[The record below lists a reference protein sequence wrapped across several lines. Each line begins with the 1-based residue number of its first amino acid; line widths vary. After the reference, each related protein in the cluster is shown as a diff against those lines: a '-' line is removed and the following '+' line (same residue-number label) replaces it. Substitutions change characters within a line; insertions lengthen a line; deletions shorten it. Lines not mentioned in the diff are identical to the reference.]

1 MNLSKTATNK
11 AENYLT
17 LIQQPAADWEHLHEG
32 PELLLLLQQ
41 VLQILT
47 APPQSNPVQSNQH
60 RKKETIQTTIR
71 EHQKQGNSLQQE
83 SDYISRIQSG
93 CHLTWHVLVMEGA
106 S

>member
-1 MNLSKTATNK
+1 MELPNLSKTATNK

-47 APPQSNPVQSNQH
+47 APPQSNPVPSNQH
-60 RKKETIQTTIR
+60 RKKDTIQTTIQ
-71 EHQKQGNSLQQE
+71 EHQKQGTGYSKKATIFQE
-83 SDYISRIQSG
+83 SNR
-93 CHLTWHVLVMEGA
+93 GA
-106 S
+106 ILPGMFW